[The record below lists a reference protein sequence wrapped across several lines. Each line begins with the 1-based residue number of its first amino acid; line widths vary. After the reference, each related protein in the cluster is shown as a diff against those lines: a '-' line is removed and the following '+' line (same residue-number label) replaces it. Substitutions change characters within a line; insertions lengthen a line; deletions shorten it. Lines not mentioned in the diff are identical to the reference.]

1 MDDMRFAQVRTH
13 FCAKQ
18 EQVLVRPSLSLPQGP
33 AAETKQLYLSELS
46 SEGSIRK
53 NTSMLSCITRTTG
66 STRHGSLGDTWVGGR
81 ALIYSPRVSK
91 KRYGKRHTSC
101 STPVRVQP

>member
-1 MDDMRFAQVRTH
+1 MRFAQVRTH

-18 EQVLVRPSLSLPQGP
+18 EQALVRPSFSLPQGP

-53 NTSMLSCITRTTG
+53 NISMLSFITRTTVLTPARPG
-66 STRHGSLGDTWVGGR
+66 MVALVTHGWAAGR
-81 ALIYSPRVSK
+81 SFDQHV
-91 KRYGKRHTSC
+91 
-101 STPVRVQP
+101 